1 MCFLKLLFSISNT
14 GHEDDIENVDP
25 KKTDP
30 EYFVHDCLSVDEV
43 EKVLN
48 ESVEGLSITLKITPS
63 LAKVLLHAHNWN
75 AASVAEKY
83 RDNASNLLV
92 SLLIHKNYIELYY

>member
-1 MCFLKLLFSISNT
+1 MYFKSYYIQFPNT

-92 SLLIHKNYIELYY
+92 SLLIHKYYNELY